1 MPRMAREWH
10 PVEEFTTCMI
20 LSFRGIDTS
29 MMSSEDQ
36 KDRMLSTMRLYPE
49 KSEGFQGA
57 GGEVRAVRAD

>member
-1 MPRMAREWH
+1 
-10 PVEEFTTCMI
+10 
-20 LSFRGIDTS
+20 

-57 GGEVRAVRAD
+57 GGEVRAVRADWTFLQAAVNLGCD